1 MQIFA
6 DRFMSSGHPA
16 ATSTPSKGGSSK
28 DVLNR
33 LRGMPNM
40 KQVLQGRDTI
50 NKVLEEV
57 PHLKAG
63 YHGLVT
69 ISLINLL
76 IRTLAFS
83 FKMPSVHAADYFQV
97 VDNFGCPEGLMR
109 AVEQSAG
116 GKLFHHVVESDKVAA
131 GILKEVNRIKLPG
144 GFTLPNKIDSF
155 RPMQRPAVGN

>member
-1 MQIFA
+1 M
-6 DRFMSSGHPA
+6 
-16 ATSTPSKGGSSK
+16 
-28 DVLNR
+28 
-33 LRGMPNM
+33 
-40 KQVLQGRDTI
+40 
-50 NKVLEEV
+50 
-57 PHLKAG
+57 
-63 YHGLVT
+63 T
-69 ISLINLL
+69 ISRINLL

>member
-1 MQIFA
+1 MRGDFQA
-6 DRFMSSGHPA
+6 LGYP
-16 ATSTPSKGGSSK
+16 GSFS
-28 DVLNR
+28 LNFS
-33 LRGMPNM
+33 LRSALLLEEKERCEEVTEEMEHAK
-40 KQVLQGRDTI
+40 KQVHSCAWKEARSRGRQG
-50 NKVLEEV
+50 
-57 PHLKAG
+57 PHS
-63 YHGLVT
+63 
-69 ISLINLL
+69 ICFF
-76 IRTLAFS
+76 TLAFS

>member
-63 YHGLVT
+63 CGQLWLSRRT
-69 ISLINLL
+69 DEGSRA
-76 IRTLAFS
+76 IRRRKTV
-83 FKMPSVHAADYFQV
+83 PPC
-97 VDNFGCPEGLMR
+97 G
-109 AVEQSAG
+109 
-116 GKLFHHVVESDKVAA
+116 
-131 GILKEVNRIKLPG
+131 
-144 GFTLPNKIDSF
+144 
-155 RPMQRPAVGN
+155 